1 MTIFL
6 EVDTVSEFKNLV
18 FVGIDPH
25 KAEHVAIM
33 IDHWGEVF
41 FELTFPNQASGFET
55 LLNHVNN
62 HIPEGKT
69 VVFGIEDTGGLG
81 RSCAQWLTVRDK
93 LVKGINPIMSSNKR
107 NRQPHRSKT
116 DQIDALAVAKVLI
129 TDYNQLPTVTVD
141 EYYHALRQLANRR
154 EQLVKTSTRCK
165 NQLHKLLHELYPNY
179 ADFFSDPFGLTALA
193 FWANY
198 SHPSMLQG
206 VGIKRLASFL
216 KKHARNMSTAKA
228 EEILSAVD
236 KHQPLTIDHK
246 MAIVVV
252 KQIIEQLQ
260 QLQNHIVEMEQMID
274 EALLQSN
281 SKLQTM
287 PGVGPVVEITI
298 LSRVGPIEKF
308 SSADKLARHAGIAPV
323 DNSSGGTKRQRRSK
337 SGDRRLNAAIHR
349 IALNQISVDRN
360 GVPKCPVALEYYER
374 KISEGKTKLSALT
387 CLKRRLCD
395 IIYAML
401 RDKTAYREPDCRF
414 PAA

>member
-1 MTIFL
+1 
-6 EVDTVSEFKNLV
+6 
-18 FVGIDPH
+18 
-25 KAEHVAIM
+25 
-33 IDHWGEVF
+33 
-41 FELTFPNQASGFET
+41 
-55 LLNHVNN
+55 
-62 HIPEGKT
+62 
-69 VVFGIEDTGGLG
+69 
-81 RSCAQWLTVRDK
+81 
-93 LVKGINPIMSSNKR
+93 
-107 NRQPHRSKT
+107 
-116 DQIDALAVAKVLI
+116 
-129 TDYNQLPTVTVD
+129 
-141 EYYHALRQLANRR
+141 
-154 EQLVKTSTRCK
+154 
-165 NQLHKLLHELYPNY
+165 
-179 ADFFSDPFGLTALA
+179 
-193 FWANY
+193 
-198 SHPSMLQG
+198 
-206 VGIKRLASFL
+206 
-216 KKHARNMSTAKA
+216 MSTAKA

-236 KHQPLTIDHK
+236 KHQPLTIDDK
-246 MAIVVV
+246 MTIVVV